1 LPRVPGLQDADVR
14 LRALSAGEP
23 DQITPGMKVFPTTDV
38 AETWFEEN
46 DPESVA

>member
-1 LPRVPGLQDADVR
+1 MPRVPSLQDADVR
-14 LRALSAGEP
+14 LQALSAGEP